1 MLRLCF
7 RLIRAINSETS
18 PERISLALCLGL
30 TAGLLPFLSPINLI
44 VLFLLFILR
53 VNISAFIIGTLFFS
67 AVAYFFDPLFHIIG
81 KAILT
86 LGPLEALWTYF
97 YNITIF
103 RLSNFNNTIV
113 MGSLFTAIVLF
124 IPAFLIFNRLIRS
137 YRESVLAYFT
147 QLRVVRVVTNSNL
160 YRAYSAFRGARG

>member
-30 TAGLLPFLSPINLI
+30 TAGVLPFLSPINLL

-53 VNISAFIIGTLFFS
+53 INISAFIVGTVVFS

-81 KAILT
+81 KGLLT
-86 LGPLEALWTYF
+86 LGSLEGIWTYF
-97 YNITIF
+97 YNTSIF
-103 RLSNFNNTIV
+103 RLINFNNTIV
-113 MGSLFTAIVLF
+113 MGSLIVSIVLF
-124 IPAFLIFNRLIRS
+124 VPAFFVFNKLICS
-137 YRESVLAYFT
+137 YRESVVAYVT
-147 QLRVVRVVTNSNL
+147 KLKIVRVITSSNF
-160 YRAYSAFRGARG
+160 YRAYSAFKGVRG

>member
-30 TAGLLPFLSPINLI
+30 TAGVLPFLSPINLL
-44 VLFLLFILR
+44 VLFLVFILR
-53 VNISAFIIGTLFFS
+53 INISAFIVGTFIFS
-67 AVAYFFDPLFHIIG
+67 AVAYLCDPLFHIIG
-81 KAILT
+81 KGLLT
-86 LGPLEALWTYF
+86 LGSLEGLWTYF

-103 RLSNFNNTIV
+103 RLINFNNTIV
-113 MGSLFTAIVLF
+113 MGSLFIAIILF
-124 IPAFLIFNRLIRS
+124 IPAFFVFNRLIRS

-147 QLRVVRVVTNSNL
+147 QLRVVRVVMNSNL
-160 YRAYSAFRGARG
+160 YRAYSAFRGV